1 MSVRLREQIV
11 EIIVNSAMAKALGDK
26 WIKKHKGN
34 LFGMNVWNSAIDKLA
49 DQILALIGK
58 CATPTFSGEK
68 ETCVRC
74 VNTACVASR
83 VKENKRCEYFNNKP
97 TEQKECLHEEDT
109 YQRGEGVTIGT
120 GICKHCNKP
129 IPAEK
134 KECEHE
140 ASYHLVCM
148 HCGKLVDDKYE
159 IKPEPKPKERIEPL
173 TLPSQFSLGFVI
185 EKINELAEEYGKLI
199 HFINNIA

>member
-68 ETCVRC
+68 RFGDCCKKCGLELGICNCATEQKCICNTCTLFNTEYC
-74 VNTACVASR
+74 VNC
-83 VKENKRCEYFNNKP
+83 KINQP
-97 TEQKECLHEEDT
+97 PEQKECRL
-109 YQRGEGVTIGT
+109 
-120 GICKHCNKP
+120 
-129 IPAEK
+129 
-134 KECEHE
+134 
-140 ASYHLVCM
+140 
-148 HCGKLVDDKYE
+148 
-159 IKPEPKPKERIEPL
+159 
-173 TLPSQFSLGFVI
+173 
-185 EKINELAEEYGKLI
+185 
-199 HFINNIA
+199 NI